1 MDLARFPGAVKDAD
15 GTIREFTFDTPVI
28 PSANGVPCDIPAVWG
43 NASLNRHR
51 AVIDTVNRELV
62 LCGKGKVRLEAPPGS
77 WRLPMTL
84 SQSGHWLVP
93 MTCFEELIAQQLRE
107 QSDTKRSSSASGSS
121 RALFEER
128 PAADVDPIFH
138 GDRSVSFSPVVESIA
153 AADDATT
160 TQAVQTD
167 NAVRY
172 DLDANDAPTDDDE
185 TTWPRQQ
192 RRATIA
198 PRE

>member
-1 MDLARFPGAVKDAD
+1 
-15 GTIREFTFDTPVI
+15 
-28 PSANGVPCDIPAVWG
+28 
-43 NASLNRHR
+43 
-51 AVIDTVNRELV
+51 
-62 LCGKGKVRLEAPPGS
+62 
-77 WRLPMTL
+77 MTL

-107 QSDTKRSSSASGSS
+107 QSDTKRSSSASSSS

-128 PAADVDPIFH
+128 PAADVDLIFH